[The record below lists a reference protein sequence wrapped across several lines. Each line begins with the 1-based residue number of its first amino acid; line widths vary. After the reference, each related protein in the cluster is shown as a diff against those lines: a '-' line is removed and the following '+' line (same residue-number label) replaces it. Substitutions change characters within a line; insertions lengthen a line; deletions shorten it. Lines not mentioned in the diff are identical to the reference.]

1 MKLESTLPERPGFLH
16 AVPLFNLFAL
26 MLMFLMLGPSFVLQ
40 SGVSVELPPSRFQ
53 MDRYRN
59 GHVVTIVAG
68 DPVRLYFGRQV
79 VSIDHLAELLDE
91 KRKEGDEVRSTVLLR
106 SDEKTPVETERMVEE
121 MVLHKGYRLVLVGR
135 PAQLGEAS
143 KDGAEDAKPHESP

>member
-1 MKLESTLPERPGFLH
+1 MKLECTLPVRPGFLH

-26 MLMFLMLGPSFVLQ
+26 LLMFLMLGPSFVLQ

-59 GHVVTIVAG
+59 AHVVTIVAG
-68 DPVRLYFGRQV
+68 DPARLYFGREMV
-79 VSIDHLAELLDE
+79 GFDRLAELLDE
-91 KRKEGDEVRSTVLLR
+91 KRKEGEEVRSTVLLR
-106 SDEKTPVETERMVEE
+106 SDAKTPVETERRVEE

-135 PAQLGEAS
+135 PEQLGDTPKGGTGEALQ
-143 KDGAEDAKPHESP
+143 HESP